1 MIRMAT
7 PVYQLIDNYLPSSI
21 KLMLNRYS
29 SGSNTVKHKST
40 WNKLLKSM
48 LLDVILYTVLTI
60 FSIIIFFTYV
70 NPIIRIPTI
79 MAGQQVQPGTIGFFD
94 SDKAAPLRKYSNAS
108 HSPYI

>member
-1 MIRMAT
+1 
-7 PVYQLIDNYLPSSI
+7 
-21 KLMLNRYS
+21 
-29 SGSNTVKHKST
+29 
-40 WNKLLKSM
+40 M

-70 NPIIRIPTI
+70 NPIIRENILGFKGALLSLSIILAIILPFLWAII
-79 MAGQQVQPGTIGFFD
+79 MKKNHSPEFLKLWNDIQPGTIGFFD